1 MCKSDGTRKTC
12 MDLKQFLGYKILLS
26 ENTSVSILLRKHRKK
41 ICLTLLTKEEISTLS
56 KAKNKSF
63 FNLFL
68 PVASSS
74 NPALNISEAA
84 PPRY

>member
-1 MCKSDGTRKTC
+1 MCKSDGTRKSC